1 MPESGK
7 RLRNAPQSTP
17 DVPWRGEHVSRLMLG
32 TAQLGLDYGIANTR
46 GRPDLRAATAI
57 VEAAWE
63 CGVRYFDTAQDYGE
77 SEAILGGALGELGI
91 ADQARV
97 ESKLAPSMDPDDRSV
112 VEASIERTLERLG
125 VERLWCM
132 MLHRPSWLASWDHGL
147 GDVLRRY
154 RDAGRIQHVGV
165 SVSRSRD
172 ARACVEQPDM
182 EVLQVPC
189 NAWDR
194 RMQRLGV
201 LETAADTGRLCCI
214 RSIYLKGLLT
224 LGPQA
229 VAERLPAAHQ
239 ASLRW
244 QAVTERYDIPPVEM
258 AVRYALTFGLP
269 LVVGAESPGQVRDTA
284 RLAQLEPLTP
294 DVVEALAEEIDP
306 LVDEAILFPWHWE
319 NP

>member
-1 MPESGK
+1 MPVSGK
-7 RLRNAPQSTP
+7 PLRNAQQSIP
-17 DVPWRGEHVSRLMLG
+17 DVPWRGERVSRLMLG

-46 GRPDLRAATAI
+46 GRPDLAAATAI

-63 CGVRYFDTAQDYGE
+63 CGVRCFDTAQDYGE
-77 SEAILGGALGELGI
+77 SEAILGGAFRELGI

-97 ESKLAPSMDPDDRSV
+97 ESKLATSMDPADRCA

-125 VERLWCM
+125 VDRLWCM

-147 GDVLRRY
+147 GEVLCRY
-154 RDAGRIQHVGV
+154 RDSGRVQHLGV
-165 SVSRSRD
+165 SVSRSRE
-172 ARACVEQPDM
+172 ARACVEHPDM

-201 LETAADTGRLCCI
+201 FETAAETGRLCCI

-229 VAERLPAAHQ
+229 VAERLPMAHQ

-244 QAVTERYDIPPVEM
+244 QAVTERYGIPPIEM
-258 AVRYALTFGLP
+258 AVRYALTFGWP
-269 LVVGAESPGQVRDTA
+269 LVVGAESAGQVRDTA

-294 DVVEALAEEIDP
+294 DVVDALAEAIDP
-306 LVDEAILFPWHWE
+306 VVDETILFPWHWE